1 MQNVV
6 ALNLACLKEINFF
19 LWDSFVKMF
28 VGCLNYVNMKTA
40 YEYWWLVECDGVSV
54 CLLSFM

>member
-19 LWDSFVKMF
+19 LWDSIVKMF
-28 VGCLNYVNMKTA
+28 VGCLNYVNVKTA
-40 YEYWWLVECDGVSV
+40 YEYWWLVECD
-54 CLLSFM
+54 